1 MAPRG
6 DRRDMTG
13 QSKPGVGQHDID
25 TVCSEACRDLQRS
38 TTGDGHLAGGRRQR
52 FLGERNA
59 LPIALEEN
67 MTPSAFRYC
76 PEHAVAQMRESVGDR
91 LADRYANDGNAQ
103 SNPDPVR
110 KGKARADPGKRPRT
124 NGYCD
129 EVDGIC
135 LPRHT

>member
-91 LADRYANDGNAQ
+91 LADRYTNDRNAQ
-103 SNPDPVR
+103 SNPDAMR
-110 KGKARADPGKRPRT
+110 KGKARADSGKRTRPD
-124 NGYCD
+124 GHCD
-129 EVDGIC
+129 QVDARSVSRGF
-135 LPRHT
+135 